1 MNNIYTFA
9 EQDEII
15 SPQLVVYPALI
26 RENIRRMI
34 GLAGGPERLCPH
46 LKTHKMAAVTK
57 MLLSEGISKCKCATI
72 AEAEMATD
80 AGMKTIVL
88 AYPLVG
94 PNIARFLALS
104 AAYPDVVFYAIGDD
118 TGAVEALSEK
128 AQGAGWVASLLMDV
142 DMGQHRTGVALDA
155 VVEKYLAWNG
165 LPGIAMSGMHCYDGH
180 RHESDLNERDAEVAK
195 VDPVIDRLKRAI
207 IEAGAE
213 CAFLVYGGT
222 PSFPCHQAQTDGFLS
237 PGTCVLHDAGY
248 RDAFPDLSFVPAA
261 TVLTRVVSR
270 PSACTFTLDIGV
282 KAIAADPPIPRCEI
296 VGFEDAETVMQNEEH
311 LVLRVPPERA
321 DDIPPIG
328 TVLYAIPT
336 HVCPTSALYPQAAAV
351 EDGHLIAWWDVTAR
365 NRRITF

>member
-72 AEAEMATD
+72 AEAEMAAD

-104 AAYPDVVFYAIGDD
+104 SAYPDAVFYAIGDD

-128 AQGAGWVASLLMDV
+128 AQAAGQVARLLMDV

-195 VDPVIDRLKRAI
+195 VDPVIDGLKRAI
-207 IEAGAE
+207 IEAGADCFVTGE
-213 CAFLVYGGT
+213 VSYHTGLDAVDIGRMYNETPAHWKEFPLADGSIGLIPTWFNPERQPDGSWNVYKNGVKIARMPIGATFFDGT
-222 PSFPCHQAQTDGFLS
+222 YIPYPEEI
-237 PGTCVLHDAGY
+237 PE
-248 RDAFPDLSFVPAA
+248 DLSRCSLEESHSFSEALLEVQ
-261 TVLTRVVSR
+261 
-270 PSACTFTLDIGV
+270 
-282 KAIAADPPIPRCEI
+282 KAVHCLAGD
-296 VGFEDAETVMQNEEH
+296 F
-311 LVLRVPPERA
+311 
-321 DDIPPIG
+321 
-328 TVLYAIPT
+328 
-336 HVCPTSALYPQAAAV
+336 
-351 EDGHLIAWWDVTAR
+351 
-365 NRRITF
+365 